1 MCVSGD
7 VTEGVTVKSNDAL
20 MVMGAPEPA
29 KAEDQLKRD
38 TDQAKPLDAI
48 REKSKA
54 LLEEYRRRR
63 PDIFYR
69 GTD

>member
-1 MCVSGD
+1 M
-7 VTEGVTVKSNDAL
+7 KSDNAL
-20 MVMGAPEPA
+20 LAMVGPEPA

-38 TDQAKPLDAI
+38 IDQAKPLDAI

-54 LLEEYRRRR
+54 LLEEYLRRR